1 MEKQVKILVVDGS
14 RVLRR
19 VMQAAL
25 VRHLGSDRLR
35 IYVAGTAAEAQA
47 RLDHERFDLITSAL
61 QLPDMHGIDLCR
73 QLRRTPANRFTPF
86 VVVTAEPHE
95 RHMREG
101 YSAGVTDY
109 FDKTRGVQEF
119 TNFVRGLVDRYAA
132 LSGRILY
139 IEDND
144 LDAAFLTRKMERHG
158 LTVLRVA
165 SAEVALKIVDDSF
178 DAVVTDF
185 FLDSELSGGDFLH
198 MLRCGLRF
206 GLEALP
212 VLVITGES
220 NAEIQAEIFRAGG
233 NDFVTKPVTEEVFLS
248 RLRSLLLI
256 RRQFTRLQRQSE
268 EIQRM
273 ASQDILTGVYNR
285 RYLIERA
292 NQFLAEP
299 RNRPAWAVLID
310 LDHFKSINDRYG
322 HATGDRVLAA
332 TGALFR
338 GCAREGDVI
347 ARSGGEEFVLLLR
360 CRSREECME
369 EIESLR
375 ARIEALCPEGLTVT
389 ASIGVAT
396 GRRADEDF
404 ESILEEADRAMYRAK
419 EEGRNRV
426 VMADIMPPRQ
436 QKSFL

>member
-1 MEKQVKILVVDGS
+1 MDKQVKILVVDGS

-25 VRHLGSDRLR
+25 LKHLGSERLR
-35 IYVAGTAAEAQA
+35 IAVAGTADEALG
-47 RLDHERFDLITSAL
+47 RLNTERFDLITSAL
-61 QLPDMHGIDLCR
+61 QLPDTHGIELCR
-73 QLRRTPANRFTPF
+73 QLRGIPANRFTPF

-109 FDKTRGVQEF
+109 FDKTRGMREF
-119 TNFVRGLVDRYAA
+119 TAFVRSVVDRYAA

-144 LDAAFLTRKMERHG
+144 LDAALLTRKMERHG
-158 LTVLRVA
+158 LTVVRVT
-165 SAEVALKIVDDSF
+165 SAEEALALVDNSF
-178 DAVVTDF
+178 DAVVADY
-185 FLDSELSGGDFLH
+185 FLSNELSGGDFLH
-198 MLRCGLRF
+198 MLRCGMRY

-212 VLVITGES
+212 VLVITGED

-292 NQFLAEP
+292 NHFLAEP
-299 RNRPAWAVLID
+299 HNRRAWVVLVD
-310 LDHFKSINDRYG
+310 LDNFKSINDCHG
-322 HATGDRVLAA
+322 HAAGDRVLAA
-332 TGALFR
+332 VGALFR
-338 GCAREGDVI
+338 GFVREGDVI

-360 CRSREECME
+360 SREREECVE
-369 EIESLR
+369 EVEVLR
-375 ARIEALCPEGLTVT
+375 ARIEALCPEGLAVT

-426 VMADIMPPRQ
+426 VMADLMPQRPHISLQ
-436 QKSFL
+436 